1 MSAFRFAADVLEE
14 VARLMKKKPT
24 TLAVSDSAYDII
36 QEVDASV
43 RQAVHRIGRVDSAS
57 TATRGDD
64 DDDSFVLA
72 LLDSVDEMTGVWRGG
87 ELEAVEL
94 LMLEPGW
101 PTVTCTINADGS
113 VTVRGTWGD
122 CEVERVT
129 WAGMLAEHLF
139 EMLGAGGE

>member
-1 MSAFRFAADVLEE
+1 MSAFKFAADVLEE

-24 TLAVSDSAYDII
+24 TLAVSDSASDII

-43 RQAVHRIGRVDSAS
+43 RQAVRRIERVDSAS

-64 DDDSFVLA
+64 DDDAFVLA
-72 LLDSVDEMTGVWRGG
+72 LLDSVDEMTGVWRGS

-101 PTVTCTINADGS
+101 PTVTCTVKADGS
-113 VTVRGTWGD
+113 VTV
-122 CEVERVT
+122 
-129 WAGMLAEHLF
+129 
-139 EMLGAGGE
+139 